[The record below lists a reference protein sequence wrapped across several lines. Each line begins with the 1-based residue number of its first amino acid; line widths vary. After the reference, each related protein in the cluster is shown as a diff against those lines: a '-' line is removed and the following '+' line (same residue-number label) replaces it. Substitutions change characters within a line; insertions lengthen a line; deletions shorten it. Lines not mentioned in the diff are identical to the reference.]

1 MRVDIQDASQLL
13 SMTPDEMLM
22 EVQSQECISAHF
34 VQPTDM
40 IYNEDGTV
48 QFVEGSAEPSWEFE
62 MSELIELKKIIDRRK
77 ELEKDKL
84 IGDAV
89 KQANEELIG
98 D

>member
-1 MRVDIQDASQLL
+1 MRVNIQDASQLL

-22 EVQSQECISAHF
+22 EVQNQECITSHF
-34 VQPTDM
+34 VAPTDM

-48 QFVEGSAEPSWEFE
+48 QFVDGATEPSWEFE
-62 MSELIELKKIIDRRK
+62 MSELIELKKIIDHRK